1 MATQGIRQIKSL
13 RMRWEKIERRERF
26 ERCVSRSTTLL
37 CLLVTSLSLPAFAQ
51 TELTLWHT
59 LGVGGTE
66 EQKLT
71 EAVADFERAHPDTTV
86 KITRIP
92 YAQNLAQF
100 INSAQAGTSPDV
112 VRVSDSELGKMGDV
126 RVNGAPILEDLRA
139 HYTPVQKQAYALS
152 ALAPMRVKNRLLAL
166 PASGGSLALVYN
178 KRLFDEAGVAYPSEN
193 WTTDDFLRAAKTL
206 SRGEVKGITVPLK
219 WSYWL
224 LPFLSGF
231 GGPLFEG
238 DTPVFASASHAEGLD
253 FYLDLDRVYGVAAPS
268 SSPEVMTTTF
278 QRERA
283 AMVIDGV
290 WNYQTY
296 ADAGIDIGVSLLPRV
311 STTGQRM
318 RPLGSY
324 FGWAMSKTA
333 SNKIR
338 AAELIEWLSSA
349 PVQKR
354 LALEANVTPS
364 AAALADD
371 ADVKSSHVYG
381 FMRQSQYTE
390 TIPTNR
396 GSSQIYLQLDTALE
410 LVSSGELTAAE
421 AMRQAQLA
429 YLETTQ

>member
-1 MATQGIRQIKSL
+1 MVKLRIKS
-13 RMRWEKIERRERF
+13 
-26 ERCVSRSTTLL
+26 RCVRWRRSKRRDSRWMFLL
-37 CLLVTSLSLPAFAQ
+37 CLVAACFSTSASAQ

-59 LGVGGTE
+59 LGVGGAE
-66 EQKLT
+66 ERKLT
-71 EAVADFERAHPDTTV
+71 EAVEDFEGTHPDTTV

-92 YAQNLAQF
+92 YEQNLAQF
-100 INSAQAGTSPDV
+100 INAAQAGASPDI

-126 RVNGAPILEDLRA
+126 RVNGVPILEDLRA
-139 HYTPVQKQAYALS
+139 HFTPVQKQAYALS
-152 ALAPMRVKNRLLAL
+152 ALAPMRVNDRLLAL

-178 KRLFDEAGVAYPSEN
+178 KRLFDEAGVAYPSDN
-193 WTTDDFLRAAKTL
+193 WTTDDFLAAAKAL
-206 SRGEVKGITVPLK
+206 SRDEVKGITVPLK

-231 GGPLFEG
+231 GGPLFDGER
-238 DTPVFASASHAEGLD
+238 PLFASASHAEGLD

-268 SSPEVMTTTF
+268 SSPEIMMTTF

-296 ADAGIDIGVSLLPRV
+296 ADADIDIGVALLPRV
-311 STTGQRM
+311 AATGQRM

-371 ADVKSSHVYG
+371 ADVQSSPVYG

-390 TIPTNR
+390 SIPTNR

-421 AMRQAQLA
+421 AMRQAQFA
-429 YLETTQ
+429 YLETIR

>member
-1 MATQGIRQIKSL
+1 MATQGTRQIKNL
-13 RMRWEKIERRERF
+13 RIRWERVERRERF
-26 ERCVSRSTTLL
+26 ERRVSRSTILL
-37 CLLVTSLSLPAFAQ
+37 CLLVASLSLPAFGQ

-71 EAVADFERAHPDTTV
+71 EAVEDFERAHPDTTV

-100 INSAQAGTSPDV
+100 INAAQAGTSPDV

-126 RVNGAPILEDLRA
+126 RVNGAPILEDLGA

-178 KRLFDEAGVAYPSEN
+178 KRLFDEAGLAYPSEN
-193 WTTDDFLRAAKTL
+193 WTTDDFLSAAKTL
-206 SRGEVKGITVPLK
+206 SSGEVKGITVPLK

-231 GGPLFEG
+231 GGPLFDNE
-238 DTPVFASASHAEGLD
+238 TPLFASASHAEGLD

-296 ADAGIDIGVSLLPRV
+296 TDAGIDIGVALLPRV
-311 STTGQRM
+311 SKTGQRM

-364 AAALADD
+364 AAALANDL
-371 ADVKSSHVYG
+371 DVKSSPVYG

-421 AMRQAQLA
+421 AMMQAQLA

>member
-1 MATQGIRQIKSL
+1 MATQGTRQIKNL
-13 RMRWEKIERRERF
+13 RIRWERVERRERF
-26 ERCVSRSTTLL
+26 ERRVSRSTILL
-37 CLLVTSLSLPAFAQ
+37 CLLVASLSLPAFGQ

-71 EAVADFERAHPDTTV
+71 EAVEDFERAHRDTTV

-100 INSAQAGTSPDV
+100 INAAQAGTSPDV

-126 RVNGAPILEDLRA
+126 RVNGAPILEDLGA

-178 KRLFDEAGVAYPSEN
+178 KRLFDEAGLAYPSEN
-193 WTTDDFLRAAKTL
+193 WTTDDFLSAAKTL
-206 SRGEVKGITVPLK
+206 SSGEVKGITVPLK

-231 GGPLFEG
+231 GGPLFDNE
-238 DTPVFASASHAEGLD
+238 TPLFASASHAEGLD

-296 ADAGIDIGVSLLPRV
+296 ADAGIDIGVALLPRV
-311 STTGQRM
+311 SKTRQRM

-349 PVQKR
+349 SVQKR

-371 ADVKSSHVYG
+371 VDVQSSPVYG

>member
-1 MATQGIRQIKSL
+1 MATQGTRQIKNL
-13 RMRWEKIERRERF
+13 RIRWERVERRERF
-26 ERCVSRSTTLL
+26 ERRVSRSTILL
-37 CLLVTSLSLPAFAQ
+37 CLLVASLSLPAFGQ

-71 EAVADFERAHPDTTV
+71 EAVEDFERAHPDTTV

-100 INSAQAGTSPDV
+100 INAAQAGTSPDV

-126 RVNGAPILEDLRA
+126 RVNGAPILEDLGA

-178 KRLFDEAGVAYPSEN
+178 KRLFDEAGLAYPSEN
-193 WTTDDFLRAAKTL
+193 WTTDDFLSAAKTL
-206 SRGEVKGITVPLK
+206 SSGEVKGITVPLK

-231 GGPLFEG
+231 GGPLFDNE
-238 DTPVFASASHAEGLD
+238 TPLFASASHAEGLD

-296 ADAGIDIGVSLLPRV
+296 ADAGIDIGVALLPRV
-311 STTGQRM
+311 SKTRQRM

-349 PVQKR
+349 SVQKR

-371 ADVKSSHVYG
+371 VDVQSSPVYG

>member
-1 MATQGIRQIKSL
+1 MATQGTRQIKNL
-13 RMRWEKIERRERF
+13 RIRWERVERRERF
-26 ERCVSRSTTLL
+26 ERRVSRSTILL
-37 CLLVTSLSLPAFAQ
+37 CLLVASLSLPAFGQ

-71 EAVADFERAHPDTTV
+71 EAVEDFERAHRDTTV

-100 INSAQAGTSPDV
+100 INAAQAGTSPDV

-126 RVNGAPILEDLRA
+126 SVNGAPILEDLGA

-178 KRLFDEAGVAYPSEN
+178 KRLFDEAGLAYPSEN
-193 WTTDDFLRAAKTL
+193 WTTDDFLSAAKTL
-206 SRGEVKGITVPLK
+206 SSGEVKGITVPLK

-231 GGPLFEG
+231 GGPLFDNE
-238 DTPVFASASHAEGLD
+238 TPLFASASHAEGLD

-296 ADAGIDIGVSLLPRV
+296 ADAGIDIGVALLPRV
-311 STTGQRM
+311 SKTRQRM

-364 AAALADD
+364 AAALAN
-371 ADVKSSHVYG
+371 DVDVQSSPVHG

>member
-1 MATQGIRQIKSL
+1 
-13 RMRWEKIERRERF
+13 
-26 ERCVSRSTTLL
+26 
-37 CLLVTSLSLPAFAQ
+37 
-51 TELTLWHT
+51 
-59 LGVGGTE
+59 
-66 EQKLT
+66 
-71 EAVADFERAHPDTTV
+71 
-86 KITRIP
+86 
-92 YAQNLAQF
+92 
-100 INSAQAGTSPDV
+100 V

-126 RVNGAPILEDLRA
+126 RVNGAPILEDLGA

-178 KRLFDEAGVAYPSEN
+178 KRLFDEAGLAYPSEN
-193 WTTDDFLRAAKTL
+193 WTTDDFLSAAKTL
-206 SRGEVKGITVPLK
+206 SSGEVKGITVPLK

-231 GGPLFEG
+231 GGPLFDNE
-238 DTPVFASASHAEGLD
+238 TPLFASASHAEGLD

-296 ADAGIDIGVSLLPRV
+296 ADAGIDIGVALLPRV
-311 STTGQRM
+311 SKTGLRM

-349 PVQKR
+349 SVQKR

-371 ADVKSSHVYG
+371 VDVQSSPVYG

>member
-1 MATQGIRQIKSL
+1 MATQGTRQIKNL
-13 RMRWEKIERRERF
+13 RIRWERVERRERF
-26 ERCVSRSTTLL
+26 ERRVSRSTILL
-37 CLLVTSLSLPAFAQ
+37 CLLVASLSLPAFGQ

-71 EAVADFERAHPDTTV
+71 EAVEDFERAHPDTTV

-100 INSAQAGTSPDV
+100 INAAQAGTSPDV

-126 RVNGAPILEDLRA
+126 RVNGAPILEDLGA

-178 KRLFDEAGVAYPSEN
+178 KRLFDEARLAYPSEN
-193 WTTDDFLRAAKTL
+193 WTTDDFLSAAKTL
-206 SRGEVKGITVPLK
+206 SSGEVKGITVPLK

-231 GGPLFEG
+231 GGPLFDNE
-238 DTPVFASASHAEGLD
+238 TPLFASASHAEGLD

-296 ADAGIDIGVSLLPRV
+296 ADAGIDIGVALLPRV
-311 STTGQRM
+311 SKTGQRM

-349 PVQKR
+349 SVQKR

-371 ADVKSSHVYG
+371 VDVQSSPVYG

>member
-26 ERCVSRSTTLL
+26 ERYFSRSTIHL

-71 EAVADFERAHPDTTV
+71 EAVEDFERAHPDTTV

-100 INSAQAGTSPDV
+100 INAAQAGTSPDV

-126 RVNGAPILEDLRA
+126 RVNGAPILEDLGA

-178 KRLFDEAGVAYPSEN
+178 KRLFDEAGLAYPSES
-193 WTTDDFLRAAKTL
+193 WTTDDFLSAAKIL
-206 SRGEVKGITVPLK
+206 SSGEVKGITVPLK

-238 DTPVFASASHAEGLD
+238 DIPQFASASHAEGLD

-296 ADAGIDIGVSLLPRV
+296 ADAGIDIGVALLPRV
-311 STTGQRM
+311 SKTGQRM

-349 PVQKR
+349 SVQKR

-371 ADVKSSHVYG
+371 VDVQSSPVFG

>member
-13 RMRWEKIERRERF
+13 RMRWVSIERIARRER
-26 ERCVSRSTTLL
+26 RDSRSTILL
-37 CLLVTSLSLPAFAQ
+37 CLLVTSLSLPAFAK

-66 EQKLT
+66 GQKLT
-71 EAVADFERAHPDTTV
+71 EAVEDFERAHPDTTV
-86 KITRIP
+86 EITRIP

-100 INSAQAGTSPDV
+100 INAAQAGTSPDV

-126 RVNGAPILEDLRA
+126 RVNGAPILEDLGA

-166 PASGGSLALVYN
+166 PASGGTLALVYN
-178 KRLFDEAGVAYPSEN
+178 KRLFDEAGLAYPSEN
-193 WTTDDFLRAAKTL
+193 WTTDDFLSAAKTL
-206 SRGEVKGITVPLK
+206 SSGEVKGITVPLK

-224 LPFLSGF
+224 LPFLSGY

-238 DTPVFASASHAEGLD
+238 DIPQFASASHAEGLD

-296 ADAGIDIGVSLLPRV
+296 ADAGIDIGVALLPRV
-311 STTGQRM
+311 SKTGQRM

-364 AAALADD
+364 AAALAN
-371 ADVKSSHVYG
+371 DVDVQSSPVYG

>member
-13 RMRWEKIERRERF
+13 RMRWEKNERRERF
-26 ERCVSRSTTLL
+26 ERCVSRSTILL
-37 CLLVTSLSLPAFAQ
+37 CLLLTSLSLPAFAQ

-71 EAVADFERAHPDTTV
+71 EAVEDFERAHPDTTV

-100 INSAQAGTSPDV
+100 INAAQAGTSPDV

-126 RVNGAPILEDLRA
+126 RVNGAPILEDLGA
-139 HYTPVQKQAYALS
+139 HFTPVQKQAYALS

-178 KRLFDEAGVAYPSEN
+178 KRLFDEAGLAYPSEN
-193 WTTDDFLRAAKTL
+193 WTTDDFLSAAKTL
-206 SRGEVKGITVPLK
+206 SSGEVKGITVPLK

-231 GGPLFEG
+231 GGPLFDNE
-238 DTPVFASASHAEGLD
+238 TPLFASASHAEGLD

-296 ADAGIDIGVSLLPRV
+296 VDAGIDIGVAPLPRV
-311 STTGQRM
+311 SKTGQRM

-349 PVQKR
+349 SVQKR

-364 AAALADD
+364 AAALAN
-371 ADVKSSHVYG
+371 DVDVQSSPVYG

>member
-13 RMRWEKIERRERF
+13 RMRREKIERRERF
-26 ERCVSRSTTLL
+26 ERCVSRSTILL
-37 CLLVTSLSLPAFAQ
+37 CLLVTSLSIPAFAQ

-71 EAVADFERAHPDTTV
+71 EAVEDFERAHPDTAV

-100 INSAQAGTSPDV
+100 INAAQAGTSPDV

-126 RVNGAPILEDLRA
+126 RVNGAPILEDLGA

-166 PASGGSLALVYN
+166 PASGGTLALVYN
-178 KRLFDEAGVAYPSEN
+178 KRLFDEAGLAYPSEN
-193 WTTDDFLRAAKTL
+193 WTTDDFLSAAKTL
-206 SRGEVKGITVPLK
+206 SSGEVKGITVPLK

-224 LPFLSGF
+224 LPFLSGY

-238 DTPVFASASHAEGLD
+238 DIPQFASASHAEGLD

-296 ADAGIDIGVSLLPRV
+296 ADAGIDIGVALLPRV
-311 STTGQRM
+311 SKTGQRM
-318 RPLGSY
+318 RPLASY

-364 AAALADD
+364 AAALAN
-371 ADVKSSHVYG
+371 DVDVQSSPVYG

-429 YLETTQ
+429 YLEATQ

>member
-1 MATQGIRQIKSL
+1 MATQGTRQIKNL
-13 RMRWEKIERRERF
+13 RIRWERVERRERF
-26 ERCVSRSTTLL
+26 ERRVSRSTILL
-37 CLLVTSLSLPAFAQ
+37 CLLVASLSLPAFGQ

-71 EAVADFERAHPDTTV
+71 EAVEDFERAHPDTTV

-100 INSAQAGTSPDV
+100 INAAQAGTSPDV

-126 RVNGAPILEDLRA
+126 RVNGAPILEDLGA

-178 KRLFDEAGVAYPSEN
+178 KRLFDEAGLAYPSEN
-193 WTTDDFLRAAKTL
+193 WTTDDFLSAAKTL
-206 SRGEVKGITVPLK
+206 SDGEVKGITVPLK

-231 GGPLFEG
+231 GGPLFDNE
-238 DTPVFASASHAEGLD
+238 TPLFASASHAEGLD

-296 ADAGIDIGVSLLPRV
+296 ADAGIDIGVALLPRV
-311 STTGQRM
+311 SKTRQRM

-349 PVQKR
+349 SVQKR

-371 ADVKSSHVYG
+371 VDVQSSPVYG